1 MLVLIC
7 VLAIFLFHII
17 HGYKVGIIKKVVQ
30 CLSMLI
36 AIVVSL
42 FCFPYA
48 AKTIRDMTGV
58 ETLVQEKISRM
69 VEEQL
74 EKDLNGKG
82 SQREAIESLKL
93 PDNIKDV
100 LIANNNEEVYEA
112 LGIEKFTDY
121 IGSYLANMVINAI
134 AYIAT
139 FIIVFTLMKLL
150 IVIADVA
157 SHLPIIR
164 GMNKILGALLGA
176 VQGILTVWVFF
187 AVITMA
193 MGTELG
199 MKLYEQILE
208 QPVLNYLYEHNVILD
223 MISNLSKLIF

>member
-36 AIVVSL
+36 AIAVSL

-74 EKDLNGKG
+74 EKGLNGKG

-134 AYIAT
+134 AYIST

-187 AVITMA
+187 AVITMV

>member
-1 MLVLIC
+1 
-7 VLAIFLFHII
+7 
-17 HGYKVGIIKKVVQ
+17 
-30 CLSMLI
+30 
-36 AIVVSL
+36 
-42 FCFPYA
+42 
-48 AKTIRDMTGV
+48 
-58 ETLVQEKISRM
+58 
-69 VEEQL
+69 
-74 EKDLNGKG
+74 
-82 SQREAIESLKL
+82 
-93 PDNIKDV
+93 
-100 LIANNNEEVYEA
+100 
-112 LGIEKFTDY
+112 
-121 IGSYLANMVINAI
+121 MVINAI